1 MEVSARYN
9 QVFIGEDGGIVGDRV
24 DLGQQNG
31 RSMTNGIFG
40 RTVYLGI
47 QRNE

>member
-1 MEVSARYN
+1 MEVPARYN

-31 RSMTNGIFG
+31 RGMANGIFG
-40 RTVYLGI
+40 SAVYLG
-47 QRNE
+47 NTTE